1 MAGIKKS
8 LQIKHYAGHFQPMD
22 IIISQKLAE
31 FKQHFYRYVP
41 SNPQFVA
48 GMNRHEMKYQF

>member
-8 LQIKHYAGHFQPMD
+8 LQMKNYAGRFQPID
-22 IIISQKLAE
+22 IIISQLLAE

-41 SNPQFVA
+41 RNTQFMA
-48 GMNRHEMKYQF
+48 GMNRHGMKYQF